1 MDRYDFVDTFRNRF
15 EKAMEFRG
23 MTAADVCRKSGLS
36 DALVSGYRT
45 GRQEP
50 KRERISILAKALNVS
65 PTWLMGFNVPIIDIN
80 IQIPNEKEASERLN
94 SYLNSLDD
102 NKKILEMAHFEFS
115 KKYLTNDSMEV
126 LAAYHDADIVVKNV
140 IRKVLD
146 LPSLE
151 EKKESSAS

>member
-1 MDRYDFVDTFRNRF
+1 MLQEQVPDFIGERRNLNILIRKKSSVDVWERSQVFVQIRITLVFR
-15 EKAMEFRG
+15 
-23 MTAADVCRKSGLS
+23 
-36 DALVSGYRT
+36 LV
-45 GRQEP
+45 EDP
-50 KRERISILAKALNVS
+50 KQVNQSIPHVLCLVGCK
-65 PTWLMGFNVPIIDIN
+65 I
-80 IQIPNEKEASERLN
+80 KEASERLN